1 MIFSDEIMSLL
12 RNLAREA
19 FDKGEVPVSAVIF
32 DKDQNIVAASGN
44 LRQFSMNVLG
54 HAEVL
59 SILEAERKVGDWRLN
74 GYCMLVNLEPC
85 TMCSAIIR
93 ESRLDKVYFLID
105 KSDSEHLIDINSE
118 YVDGYENDK
127 VFFRSLLASFF
138 DNMR

>member
-1 MIFSDEIMSLL
+1 MVFSDEIMSILCS
-12 RNLAREA
+12 LAQEA

-32 DKDQNIVAASGN
+32 DNDQNVVAASGN
-44 LRQFSMNVLG
+44 LRQSSMNVLG

-85 TMCSAIIR
+85 TMCSTIIR
-93 ESRLDKVYFLID
+93 ESRLDKVYFLVE
-105 KSDSEHLIDINSE
+105 KSDSEHWVDINSE
-118 YVDGYENDK
+118 YVDGYDDDK
-127 VFFRSLLASFF
+127 DFFRSLLASFF